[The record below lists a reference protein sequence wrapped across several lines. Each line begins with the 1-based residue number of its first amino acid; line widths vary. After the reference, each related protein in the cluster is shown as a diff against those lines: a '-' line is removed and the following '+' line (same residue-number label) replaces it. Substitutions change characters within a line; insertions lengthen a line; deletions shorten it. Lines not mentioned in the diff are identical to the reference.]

1 MKWIGVG
8 SGIGSEA
15 VVVVVDEREVE
26 VDGKGV
32 FIFEIPDIL
41 TLETTQ
47 LMLSITLLG
56 VLEARFY
63 FRGVHLV
70 SGGFSP
76 LLKNRIYSAFGVEKY
91 LIGRKSSSIRDG

>member
-15 VVVVVDEREVE
+15 VVVVVDEREDE

-41 TLETTQ
+41 TL
-47 LMLSITLLG
+47 
-56 VLEARFY
+56 
-63 FRGVHLV
+63 
-70 SGGFSP
+70 
-76 LLKNRIYSAFGVEKY
+76 
-91 LIGRKSSSIRDG
+91 

>member
-15 VVVVVDEREVE
+15 VVVVVDEREDE

-63 FRGVHLV
+63 SRGVHLV

-76 LLKNRIYSAFGVEKY
+76 LLNRIYSAFGVGKY